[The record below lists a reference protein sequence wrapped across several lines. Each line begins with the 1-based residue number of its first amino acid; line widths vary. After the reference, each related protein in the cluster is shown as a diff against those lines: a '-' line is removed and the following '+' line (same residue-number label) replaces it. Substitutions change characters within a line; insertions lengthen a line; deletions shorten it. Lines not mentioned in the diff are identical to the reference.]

1 MRIQKADVG
10 SQVPNSNNITP
21 QLTSE
26 TPLVSSS
33 ASNNIISQDNK
44 TVNKNSVSV
53 GDTFRDTKFNNT
65 ITVVER
71 DDTNTVVEIDNGK
84 TVERKVLEN
93 AKADT
98 LILRNQYEQ
107 IGNSESLSSKDT
119 MVPVQNAT
127 TDFEK
132 VVVDYVETEISNVE
146 YDLKKV
152 DKIKNIF
159 AGTRSGYVRVLSDGT
174 YESGTYGEGSGG
186 FVANENIVRSNSLEE
201 VLSAQYKYMLENS
214 NGDIS
219 HTIQKH
225 LKNYKKRHNESAPV
239 STEYTTVNEDVI
251 DLAEGEIKP
260 VVDAINETLLPGAK
274 ENIFVSMEKVGQ
286 KGDIAIFAKRM
297 VEFYAEKGTI
307 GSLADYF
314 SDSGEKVVATIEN
327 IAKDI
332 KGLIEKNSY
341 FQSKKHNKKGDATVN
356 NVNTDPVGNDGK
368 NFLAKLQ
375 ESANIFNNT
384 PKIFSINTES
394 IKKKGKMTESIEA
407 YFKDIG
413 GKVVNPVLGIVELN
427 KKGAKTTVFHGMSGE
442 KFTAV
447 AAIKDVIEKGFII
460 SHDTNWKNRGY
471 DTYLIAGKGDINGDT
486 SVVGVIVKNYPNSKH
501 NNKFYLHEV
510 IKIGASHTAVD
521 NNSTHVNEQTPINN
535 NIISQENNVVN
546 NSVRTNTENDT
557 KTAKVIK
564 AIKNSLRPEIISNPK
579 IMSMLQE
586 RFGENGFAE
595 FASDIILTYSQ
606 NGSIGEH
613 EALFTDGG
621 KAVYDALAENIDTK
635 FSVNVLNDETN
646 SDIINDDNVIET
658 SYSTDE
664 NDLTLYLPRQEYA
677 MVSKAIMKKNAGVAD
692 KKLKPV
698 DYVYA
703 ADGFYVY
710 RNNSFGDFT
719 VTEKFDVETEYERI
733 SVLEELIDDG
743 IYTNTDRERL
753 NRLLDDV
760 QSGEGSNTG
769 DNERTENR
777 RTAVGNDRVFGG
789 QQRSDTIRHSSG
801 VSENNSSDEV
811 SYSVEREGNDSG
823 QAGDLLSNGS
833 SEWQNGKRP
842 RQPTKRVDGR
852 SRRYKEGK
860 GIANERRE
868 YCKTLKDAGN
878 TIRKVIFGHQCEV
891 IGKEHYTKR
900 MANIEKR
907 NAKNGIDET
916 IFITGKAKLPFLKDK
931 NGNSKTAKGIFI
943 KTKDGR
949 KIVIV
954 QYDHDLFTPEQ
965 INDHELVHKDF
976 KSNRVQKVKN
986 LIINSLSVVEKKDI
1000 LERLARDYNGIIKN
1014 NEEKIFEEF
1023 VANTLSGMN
1032 EYTSQFDELVKAYW
1046 AEDDAL
1052 IDTFKVSEYV
1062 ESTDSGGGK
1071 NDYNMD
1077 VFPTYSE
1084 KYTEDDYTDFG
1095 WARANGILNAGQ
1107 NSDYRSKFMA
1117 AKNGHAKFNM
1127 TNSGEYIIPVS
1138 DIYDASKEGI
1148 NNTLVFANGTI
1159 DKPVITSIIR
1169 IYEDNETILDIVR
1182 RYIYDC
1188 ERRGIQPEVRGSFR
1202 RYYAVDF
1209 KSSKEQQEEILSGT
1223 EYSEDN
1229 SYRGE
1234 NRQETERS
1242 GEIIEPI
1249 TAFDI
1254 DNRRP
1259 NSSGKSIGDTPS
1271 NEINKL
1277 LGVDDISYSNVT
1289 NTTKIKYNPSGLK
1302 LTATER
1308 EKVYSAIST
1317 DYYNKNK
1324 THEGLQYQS
1333 CVTDN
1338 EHILYIYEDGGFGYY
1353 NVVAKVD
1360 YANEDVATAIMGVI
1374 NNEKIDTISNL
1385 INRVTEILEDRRS
1398 GYSIYNA
1405 YTKKIR
1411 RGGRNAS
1418 LHKGPSSRDKSGR
1431 FDANSSRD
1439 RGAGRGNES
1448 ARERISDFGEG
1459 SPYDE
1464 NISNV
1469 SYSLAGENTEFWD
1482 EWLDKIKEYGAIPVG
1497 ENPHREIQVPKRT
1510 AKDKK
1515 VSQTVRTIL
1524 EAKATPDEAVPTI
1537 EKMVE
1542 DGIFS
1547 Y

>member
-1 MRIQKADVG
+1 MFEKLINDTNSVYVQFNSVNRNGLIGKIFYFQSKMHNKKGDATANNVNTDPVLYAQSDR
-10 SQVPNSNNITP
+10 SQSPIT
-21 QLTSE
+21 
-26 TPLVSSS
+26 
-33 ASNNIISQDNK
+33 NNIISQDNDI
-44 TVNKNSVSV
+44 VN
-53 GDTFRDTKFNNT
+53 
-65 ITVVER
+65 
-71 DDTNTVVEIDNGK
+71 
-84 TVERKVLEN
+84 
-93 AKADT
+93 
-98 LILRNQYEQ
+98 
-107 IGNSESLSSKDT
+107 SS
-119 MVPVQNAT
+119 
-127 TDFEK
+127 
-132 VVVDYVETEISNVE
+132 
-146 YDLKKV
+146 
-152 DKIKNIF
+152 
-159 AGTRSGYVRVLSDGT
+159 
-174 YESGTYGEGSGG
+174 
-186 FVANENIVRSNSLEE
+186 VRS
-201 VLSAQYKYMLENS
+201 
-214 NGDIS
+214 D
-219 HTIQKH
+219 
-225 LKNYKKRHNESAPV
+225 
-239 STEYTTVNEDVI
+239 
-251 DLAEGEIKP
+251 
-260 VVDAINETLLPGAK
+260 
-274 ENIFVSMEKVGQ
+274 
-286 KGDIAIFAKRM
+286 
-297 VEFYAEKGTI
+297 
-307 GSLADYF
+307 
-314 SDSGEKVVATIEN
+314 
-327 IAKDI
+327 
-332 KGLIEKNSY
+332 
-341 FQSKKHNKKGDATVN
+341 
-356 NVNTDPVGNDGK
+356 
-368 NFLAKLQ
+368 
-375 ESANIFNNT
+375 
-384 PKIFSINTES
+384 
-394 IKKKGKMTESIEA
+394 
-407 YFKDIG
+407 
-413 GKVVNPVLGIVELN
+413 
-427 KKGAKTTVFHGMSGE
+427 
-442 KFTAV
+442 
-447 AAIKDVIEKGFII
+447 
-460 SHDTNWKNRGY
+460 
-471 DTYLIAGKGDINGDT
+471 
-486 SVVGVIVKNYPNSKH
+486 
-501 NNKFYLHEV
+501 
-510 IKIGASHTAVD
+510 
-521 NNSTHVNEQTPINN
+521 
-535 NIISQENNVVN
+535 
-546 NSVRTNTENDT
+546 TENDT
-557 KTAKVIK
+557 QASKVIK

-613 EALFTDGG
+613 QALFTDGG

-710 RNNSFGDFT
+710 KNDGFGDFT

-777 RTAVGNDRVFGG
+777 RTTVGNDRVFGG
-789 QQRSDTIRHSSG
+789 QQRSDTIGHSSG
-801 VSENNSSDEV
+801 VSKNNSSDEV
-811 SYSVEREGNDSG
+811 SYSVDEDAILTGIEWAQFYNSLGDLERGMWFPQTSDGDYIFETYDRLIFTDGIYTNPKINSIVVFENLNAEEIEYGKEMAYYAAQRGEDSQKCYEAIRDVLGQEHVIRTNPYPDKAYQRSKNNSRKRKNSRKANSGSFDYSVEREGNDSG

-852 SRRYKEGK
+852 SRRYKEGRRA
-860 GIANERRE
+860 ANERRE
-868 YCKTLKDAGN
+868 YCKALKDAGN

-891 IGKEHYTKR
+891 IGKGHYTKR
-900 MANIEKR
+900 MANIEKN
-907 NAKNGIDET
+907 NARKGIDET
-916 IFITGKAKLPFLKDK
+916 IFITGKAKLPFLKGK

-949 KIVIV
+949 KIIIV

-1077 VFPTYSE
+1077 VFPTYSASHSE
-1084 KYTEDDYTDFG
+1084 ANTISTIWAHNKDVAEGAQRIISYHDD
-1095 WARANGILNAGQ
+1095 
-1107 NSDYRSKFMA
+1107 M
-1117 AKNGHAKFNM
+1117 
-1127 TNSGEYIIPVS
+1127 YIIQKTS
-1138 DIYDASKEGI
+1138 EKALKYQIIRQISENEIDTWNRYKKRSERDASNKSKQPGRK
-1148 NNTLVFANGTI
+1148 TSFHI
-1159 DKPVITSIIR
+1159 DG
-1169 IYEDNETILDIVR
+1169 EN
-1182 RYIYDC
+1182 
-1188 ERRGIQPEVRGSFR
+1188 
-1202 RYYAVDF
+1202 
-1209 KSSKEQQEEILSGT
+1209 
-1223 EYSEDN
+1223 
-1229 SYRGE
+1229 RGE
-1234 NRQETERS
+1234 NGDRRKQLDTYNDT
-1242 GEIIEPI
+1242 GELNGKAKDVSKLVGGQDGRGNIENKRNRNDEYGLN
-1249 TAFDI
+1249 DI
-1254 DNRRP
+1254 P
-1259 NSSGKSIGDTPS
+1259 NAGKSLNQIN
-1271 NEINKL
+1271 NEINEL
-1277 LGVDDISYSNVT
+1277 SEVDDISYSNVT

-1360 YANEDVATAIMGVI
+1360 YANEDIATAIMGVI

-1439 RGAGRGNES
+1439 RGTGRGNES
-1448 ARERISDFGEG
+1448 ARERISDFGED

-1464 NISNV
+1464 NISDV

-1482 EWLDKIKEYGAIPVG
+1482 EWLDKIKEYGAIPSG
-1497 ENPHREIQVPKRT
+1497 EKPHREIQVPQKT

-1547 Y
+1547 YDVYTDKQALDEANSNIEKYGWDESVDDWFKDVEKGVVSKQHTAMGWALYNNAANIAATTTSETERTSAIKNHINAFYISTYAVFFDFMELTRIELVSENKSTQASPSAGYVISSP